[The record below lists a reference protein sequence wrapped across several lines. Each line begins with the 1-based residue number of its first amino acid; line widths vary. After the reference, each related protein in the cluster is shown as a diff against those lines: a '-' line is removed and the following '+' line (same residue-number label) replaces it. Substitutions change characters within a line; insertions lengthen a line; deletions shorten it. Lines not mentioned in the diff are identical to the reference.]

1 MFCPDQREDTYKGTR
16 ARLPKP
22 VIGNRYVVFLMNA
35 IPTLTSKE
43 IIRIY
48 LEALKDSKEGA
59 ATLNRLEL
67 SVWQGYLSAD
77 IKAELCTFSLMYYFV
92 CQPLLSGAKAAKSPL
107 DVNYFYVT
115 AVRRLADFDGNS
127 SPLLNEDPEI
137 WGGAVQE
144 TEPYRLYISH
154 IQSIAKRDGCKEKV
168 SAILCQMA
176 AAGKEKMAAA
186 GKEKMAAAGKEKM
199 AAAGKEKMAAAGKEK
214 LTAHASEHLP
224 GGVYHEPTDGAVAA
238 GNLLILKPIFSC
250 LIQQLINR
258 PFNCYIT

>member
-16 ARLPKP
+16 ARLLKP

-35 IPTLTSKE
+35 IPTLMSKE
-43 IIRIY
+43 IIMIY

-59 ATLNRLEL
+59 ATLKRLEL

-77 IKAELCTFSLMYYFV
+77 IKAELCPFSLMYYFV
-92 CQPLLSGAKAAKSPL
+92 CQPLLSCAKAAKSPL
-107 DVNYFYVT
+107 DVKYFYVT

-154 IQSIAKRDGCKEKV
+154 IQSIAKCDGCKEKV
-168 SAILCQMA
+168 SAILCQ
-176 AAGKEKMAAA
+176 
-186 GKEKMAAAGKEKM
+186 MAAAGKEKM

-258 PFNCYIT
+258 PFNCYITRLYLLEIIAR